1 MSQAAAGA
9 SGLPRHVAV
18 IMDGNGRWAQ
28 RRALPRHLG
37 HRAGAKAVRATV
49 EGCARRGVEALTIF
63 AFSSENWQ
71 RPQDEVT
78 RLMELF
84 VESIDK
90 EVDELHR
97 NGIRMRF
104 IGDLSRLRA
113 GLGAKIAAAEAR
125 TAANQRMTLFIAVSY
140 GGRWDIVEAARR
152 LAARAVAG
160 EITPAA
166 IDEALFADQ
175 LQLAGAP
182 EPDLF
187 IRTGGEQRI
196 SNFLLWNL
204 AYSELYFCDTLWPDF
219 DDAALERRVAFL
231 RQPAATLWPD
241 RRAGRTMN
249 ARPAR
254 AHRDRAAARSPGHRR
269 AGLVA
274 ARGGGGDDRGRDLRW
289 RLRMGRVRAAA
300 LRAGPARVRRRHPA
314 GARGRRDARSR
325 PALAHGLSCAS
336 PPSGG

>member
-1 MSQAAAGA
+1 VSQAAAGA

-71 RPQDEVT
+71 RPQEEVT

-97 NGIRMRF
+97 NGIRVRF

-113 GLGAKIAAAEAR
+113 GLGAKIAAAESR
-125 TAANQRMTLFIAVSY
+125 TAANQRMSLFIAISY

-160 EITPAA
+160 EIKPEA
-166 IDEALFADQ
+166 IDEALFAEQ

-182 EPDLF
+182 DPDLF
-187 IRTGGEQRI
+187 IRTGGESRI

-219 DDAALERRVAFL
+219 DDAAL
-231 RQPAATLWPD
+231 D
-241 RRAGRTMN
+241 
-249 ARPAR
+249 
-254 AHRDRAAARSPGHRR
+254 
-269 AGLVA
+269 
-274 ARGGGGDDRGRDLRW
+274 
-289 RLRMGRVRAAA
+289 AA
-300 LRAGPARVRRRHPA
+300 LRFYASRQRRFGLTDAQAAR
-314 GARGRRDARSR
+314 
-325 PALAHGLSCAS
+325 
-336 PPSGG
+336 

>member
-1 MSQAAAGA
+1 
-9 SGLPRHVAV
+9 
-18 IMDGNGRWAQ
+18 MDGNGRWAQ

-49 EGCARRGVEALTIF
+49 EGCARRGIEALTIF

-71 RPQDEVT
+71 RPQEEVA

-97 NGIRMRF
+97 NGIRVRF
-104 IGDLSRLRA
+104 IGELSRLRA
-113 GLGAKIAAAEAR
+113 GLAAKIAAAESR

-152 LAARAVAG
+152 LAARAVTG
-160 EITPAA
+160 EIKPEA

-187 IRTGGEQRI
+187 IRTGGESRI

-219 DDAALERRVAFL
+219 DDAAL
-231 RQPAATLWPD
+231 D
-241 RRAGRTMN
+241 
-249 ARPAR
+249 
-254 AHRDRAAARSPGHRR
+254 
-269 AGLVA
+269 
-274 ARGGGGDDRGRDLRW
+274 
-289 RLRMGRVRAAA
+289 AA
-300 LRAGPARVRRRHPA
+300 LRFYASRQRRFGLTDAQAAR
-314 GARGRRDARSR
+314 
-325 PALAHGLSCAS
+325 
-336 PPSGG
+336 